1 MKERIGFI
9 TFVTLLVAVLGV
21 IAPIAWDYYNAKK
34 DISLTV
40 VSRSIVISP
49 SAEVDGLKVSYKG
62 IELNTLSKTTF
73 LIENTGSRPLLK
85 SEVVSP
91 IKIEVPKKV
100 KVLDAIID
108 SQVPSNL
115 DVNLIRNNGVVEV
128 HFSLLNPSDKV
139 FFSLLT
145 DSNKLEFSASARVA
159 GVSELAVL
167 DTPPKTL
174 TIWALLWIP
183 VAIISSL
190 LALVSLVGF
199 SHYPQEYRI
208 KRALK
213 NNSFVVPDFSSIE
226 EGNMWVKETFYFMM
240 ESEIESITNHL
251 SELDRSGNGFT
262 KDTIGKIAI
271 KTVEQSYNNL
281 IMALFVGGVGLFGLY
296 YSLNT
301 MGYL

>member
-9 TFVTLLVAVLGV
+9 SFVTLLVAVLGV

-62 IELNTLSKTTF
+62 TELNTLSKTTF

-91 IKIEVPKKV
+91 IKIEVSKKV

-115 DVNLIRNNGVVEV
+115 DVNLIRNNGIVEV

-145 DSNKLEFSASARVA
+145 DSNKLDFSASARIA

-183 VAIISSL
+183 VAIFSSL
-190 LALVSLVGF
+190 LALASLVGF
-199 SHYPQEYRI
+199 SQYPQEYRV

-213 NNSFVVPDFSSIE
+213 NNSFVIPDFSSIE
-226 EGNMWVKETFYFMM
+226 EGKEWVKETFDFMTK
-240 ESEIESITNHL
+240 SEKESITKHI

-262 KDTIGKIAI
+262 KETI
-271 KTVEQSYNNL
+271 EQIVRKEVGQSQNNFT
-281 IMALFVGGVGLFGLY
+281 MALIVGGIGLFGLY

>member
-1 MKERIGFI
+1 MKERIGII
-9 TFVTLLVAVLGV
+9 TFVSLLVAVLGV

-49 SAEVDGLKVSYKG
+49 SAEVEGLKVSYKG
-62 IELNTLSKTTF
+62 TELNTLSKTTF

-91 IKIEVPKKV
+91 IKIEVPEKI

-108 SQVPSNL
+108 SQEPNNL
-115 DVNLIRNNGVVEV
+115 DVNLIRKNEVVEV

-145 DSNKLEFSASARVA
+145 DSKKLEFSASARVA
-159 GVSELAVL
+159 GVSELAVF
-167 DTPPKTL
+167 DTPQKTL

-183 VAIISSL
+183 VAIFSSL
-190 LALVSLVGF
+190 LILVSLVGF
-199 SHYPQEYRI
+199 AQYPKEFRI
-208 KRALK
+208 KRSLK
-213 NNSFVVPDFSSIE
+213 NNNFVIPDLSSIE
-226 EGNMWVKETFYFMM
+226 EVNIWVKNTFDFMTK
-240 ESEIESITNHL
+240 SEMNSIVYQL
-251 SELDRSGNGFT
+251 SDFDELDKSIVENIVR
-262 KDTIGKIAI
+262 KAIA
-271 KTVEQSYNNL
+271 QSHNNL
-281 IMALFVGGVGLFGLY
+281 LMALLVSGIGFFGLY